1 MKDKIV
7 LAYSGGLDTSVAVQ
21 WLIDK
26 GYDVV
31 ACCLDVGE
39 GKDLDVVYQK
49 ALDMGAVECHIID
62 ATKEFSDDYVSYA
75 IKGNL
80 MYENAYPLVSAL
92 SRPLIAK
99 NWLKLLKK
107 QILLVLRTDVL
118 VKVMIKYV
126 SKWQSKL

>member
-1 MKDKIV
+1 
-7 LAYSGGLDTSVAVQ
+7 
-21 WLIDK
+21 
-26 GYDVV
+26 
-31 ACCLDVGE
+31 
-39 GKDLDVVYQK
+39 
-49 ALDMGAVECHIID
+49 MGAVECHIID

-99 NWLKLLKK
+99 KLVEIAEK
-107 QILLVLRTDVL
+107 QILLVLRMDVL